1 MQQTVLKRAVFFI
14 GGYEPKTPEVFF
26 SRLFRQVSRFDA
38 LWGYRSEISPV
49 DVSQNNE
56 AGAATISTRAPEE
69 RWSTRTD
76 FNFLS
81 LDKVVLRDFARPMPV
96 RLFHYLRAF
105 FDFWVSG
112 AAFHFFNKAWR
123 FGLYFV
129 YPFLVLMM
137 FALVAYSAAQVTAQW
152 LGAASWLVGVLTF
165 VLALSLAGK
174 RWSIHHLMDLWS
186 FSLDFIRGRRA
197 DADATLQRFA
207 ETIVAKAR
215 AESYDEIL
223 LIGHSTGGL
232 LMIDV
237 AARCLSI
244 DKDFAG
250 SARKVVLLTLGS
262 TALKAGYHPAGRKFR
277 KSVEQLINAD
287 QLEWVEIQCLTD
299 AINFYRTDPV
309 AEMGLAPK
317 AGQDFPVVR
326 TIKVR
331 DMLQSETYARIKR
344 NFFRVHYQ
352 YVYAN
357 TKPYWYD
364 FFQICCG
371 PMFLS
376 ARVEGRV
383 VGGLPKKE
391 ATSL

>member
-1 MQQTVLKRAVFFI
+1 
-14 GGYEPKTPEVFF
+14 
-26 SRLFRQVSRFDA
+26 
-38 LWGYRSEISPV
+38 
-49 DVSQNNE
+49 
-56 AGAATISTRAPEE
+56 
-69 RWSTRTD
+69 
-76 FNFLS
+76 
-81 LDKVVLRDFARPMPV
+81 
-96 RLFHYLRAF
+96 
-105 FDFWVSG
+105 
-112 AAFHFFNKAWR
+112 
-123 FGLYFV
+123 
-129 YPFLVLMM
+129 
-137 FALVAYSAAQVTAQW
+137 
-152 LGAASWLVGVLTF
+152 
-165 VLALSLAGK
+165 
-174 RWSIHHLMDLWS
+174 MDLWS

-207 ETIVAKAR
+207 ETIVARAR

-244 DKDFAG
+244 DKEFAG

-262 TALKAGYHPAGRKFR
+262 TALKAGYHPAGWKFR

-317 AGQDFPVVR
+317 AGPAFPVVR